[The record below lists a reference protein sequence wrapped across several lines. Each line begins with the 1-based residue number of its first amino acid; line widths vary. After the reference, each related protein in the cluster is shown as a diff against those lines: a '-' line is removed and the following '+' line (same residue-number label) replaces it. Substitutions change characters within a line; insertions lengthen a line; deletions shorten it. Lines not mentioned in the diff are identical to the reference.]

1 MSIRIKKKI
10 KKLEE
15 KHRLIEDNLIDAIW
29 SVDVDTLKFDY
40 ITSSIQKISG
50 YSADEYQKLTIQ
62 DRLTTDSFQ
71 KVAAILAEE
80 IPKFEQGEKSIRKL
94 DLEFLHKNGGTYW
107 GEVMARFIKETGK
120 PLKIV
125 GIITDITARK
135 QREYEQTQLLRKLRE
150 ALREKEELFREVKI
164 LRGLLPICSGCKRI
178 RDENGVWWPL
188 DAYVKTK
195 TDAELTHTI
204 CGDCQHV
211 LYDSD
216 DFQASSRGV
225 MNEVVS

>member
-1 MSIRIKKKI
+1 MSLRIKRKI

-40 ITSSIQKISG
+40 ITSSIQQLSG
-50 YSADEYQKLTIQ
+50 YSVDEYRKFNIQ
-62 DRLTTDSFQ
+62 ERMTADSFH

-80 IPKFEQGEKSIRKL
+80 LPKFKKGEKIIRKL
-94 DLEFLHKNGGTYW
+94 DLEFFHKNGGTYW
-107 GEVMARFIKETGK
+107 AEVKARFIKESGK

-125 GIITDITARK
+125 GVSSDITPRK
-135 QREYEQTQLLRKLRE
+135 HREQEQTQLLRKLRE
-150 ALREKEELFREVKI
+150 ALTEKEELLKGVI
-164 LRGLLPICSGCKRI
+164 TLRGLLPICSGCKRI

-188 DAYVKTK
+188 DAYVKSK
-195 TDAELTHTI
+195 TDAELTDTV

-211 LYDSD
+211 LYGPTNLE
-216 DFQASSRGV
+216 ANPNGV
-225 MNEVVS
+225 MSEVIS